1 MTLEDTLPEED
12 ELLDRC
18 MEFTSLLTHKGLK
31 DERNL
36 LFEFIHQA
44 VMLRI
49 GQELEQRQYS
59 GYPTLHECV
68 RALGMNRNTLD
79 VESKVYVTVQEMF
92 VNKVLMELKKK
103 GALTMFGGKM
113 A

>member
-1 MTLEDTLPEED
+1 MSIEETLPEED

-18 MEFTSLLTHKGLK
+18 MEFSSLLTHKGLK
-31 DERNL
+31 NDRDV

-49 GQELEQRQYS
+49 EEELNVRKYTD
-59 GYPTLHECV
+59 YPTLHECV
-68 RALGMNRNTLD
+68 RQLGVKASTLD
-79 VESKVYVTVQEMF
+79 IEAKLYVTVQEMF
-92 VNKVLMELKKK
+92 VNKVLMVLKKK

>member
-1 MTLEDTLPEED
+1 MGSIEMLPEED

-31 DERNL
+31 SERDI

-49 GQELEQRQYS
+49 GEDIKKKKMS

-68 RALGMNRNTLD
+68 KSLGLD
-79 VESKVYVTVQEMF
+79 PNMLDIEGKVTVTVQEMF
-92 VNKVLMELKKK
+92 VNRVLGELRKK
-103 GALTMFGGKM
+103 GALSMIGGRM